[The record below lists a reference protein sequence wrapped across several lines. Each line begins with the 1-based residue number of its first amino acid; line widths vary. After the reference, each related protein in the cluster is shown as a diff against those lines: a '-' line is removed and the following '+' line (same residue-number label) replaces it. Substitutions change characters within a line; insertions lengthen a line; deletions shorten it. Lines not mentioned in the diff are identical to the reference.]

1 MKKISTLAKTG
12 GSENELPSISTLR
25 DVMRNNIKH

>member
-1 MKKISTLAKTG
+1 MKKISTVAKTG

-25 DVMRNNIKH
+25 DVMRKH